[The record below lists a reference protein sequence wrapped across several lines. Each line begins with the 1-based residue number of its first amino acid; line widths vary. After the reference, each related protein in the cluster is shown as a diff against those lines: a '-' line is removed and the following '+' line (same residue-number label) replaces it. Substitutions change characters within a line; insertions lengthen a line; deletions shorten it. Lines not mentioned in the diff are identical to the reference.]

1 MEDKYHGANNVGV
14 FIMELIEGMMDLG
27 SIVSLRMWPIS
38 GVHLKYA
45 LTYHL
50 LVGAQ
55 RSRA

>member
-1 MEDKYHGANNVGV
+1 MEP
-14 FIMELIEGMMDLG
+14 IEKMMDLG

-38 GVHLKYA
+38 GVFHLKYA

-55 RSRA
+55 RSRV